1 VKNKNY
7 IKQFGTIVMLLILV
21 VLFSI
26 STSSFLT
33 FKNGINILRQV
44 SVLGILSV
52 GMTFVMVTGGMDLSV
67 GSLLALTGVI
77 CAQLI
82 VQMKM
87 ASPLA
92 ILVTLVI
99 LTLFGLMT
107 GALVVQL
114 QIPPM
119 IITLGMMTVAR
130 GLSYIITGG
139 LPVYGIPDSIVFLG
153 QGYIGLIPVP
163 VITMLIIVI
172 IGSFVL
178 NKTYQGRFLYAIGGN
193 EEAARLAGVAISKI
207 KIVIYGISGLLAGIA
222 GITLMGRLSAGS
234 PTSGTSMEMDVIT
247 AVVIGGV
254 SINGG
259 HGKISGAF
267 VGALI
272 IGVLSNGLTIMNVG
286 EYYQMVVKGAVLIFA
301 VAFDKFSSREKIK
314 KSQAVSA

>member
-1 VKNKNY
+1 MKNKNFM
-7 IKQFGTIVMLLILV
+7 KQFGTIVILFILIIC
-21 VLFSI
+21 FSI
-26 STSSFLT
+26 TTSSFLT
-33 FKNGINILRQV
+33 VKNGINVLRQV

-52 GMTFVMVTGGMDLSV
+52 GMTFVMVAGGMDLSV

-77 CAQLI
+77 CAQLLI
-82 VQMKM
+82 KFQMS
-87 ASPLA
+87 SPVA
-92 ILVTLVI
+92 ILITLVI
-99 LTLFGLMT
+99 LTLFGIMT
-107 GALVVQL
+107 GALVVKL
-114 QIPPM
+114 EIPPM

-130 GLSYIITGG
+130 GLAYIITGG
-139 LPVYGIPDSIVFLG
+139 LPIYGIPDSIVFLG
-153 QGYIGLIPVP
+153 QGYIGPIPVP
-163 VITMLIIVI
+163 VITMLVIVL

-193 EEAARLAGVAISKI
+193 EEAARLAGVAINKI
-207 KIVIYGISGLLAGIA
+207 KIAIYGISGLLAGIA
-222 GITLMGRLSAGS
+222 GITLMGRLSAGA

-286 EYYQMVVKGAVLIFA
+286 EYYQMVVKGAVLILA
-301 VAFDKFSSREKIK
+301 VAFDKFSSREKVK
-314 KSQAVSA
+314 KAQAVSA

>member
-1 VKNKNY
+1 MKNKNY